1 MLKQIYTTNDGLLW
15 AVGRNGMMKEIG
27 LDAWVNHVERW
38 DIKDGQIR
46 TTGGGENVLHISP
59 INTRCVGNCEIQ
71 LDKQLARQLIP
82 ILKKFSGVCDE

>member
-1 MLKQIYTTNDGLLW
+1 MYVFKQIYANDELW

-27 LDAWVNHVERW
+27 LDAFVRDHM
-38 DIKDGQIR
+38 
-46 TTGGGENVLHISP
+46 GGESVLHISP

-82 ILKKFSGVCDE
+82 ILLKFSGVCDE

>member
-1 MLKQIYTTNDGLLW
+1 MLKQIHTDASLY

-27 LDAWVNHVERW
+27 LESFVRD
-38 DIKDGQIR
+38 
-46 TTGGGENVLHISP
+46 GGESVLHISP